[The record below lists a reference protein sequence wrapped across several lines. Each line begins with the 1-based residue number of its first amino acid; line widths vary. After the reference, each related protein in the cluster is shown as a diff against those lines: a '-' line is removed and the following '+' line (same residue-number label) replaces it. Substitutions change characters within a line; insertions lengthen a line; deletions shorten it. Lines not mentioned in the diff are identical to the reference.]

1 MEQERLFWV
10 LLTIF
15 GSVFATGLFVI
26 LERFWWG
33 LFEIILG
40 LVGLVWLIRDHLI
53 SVSAAPIKTPLLI
66 LACVGVSIFV
76 GHSISQIVAI
86 QGVVARYVLPRV
98 LTEKQTGDLQDYL
111 SKHKPHGIIVKV
123 NPLDSEATGY
133 ASLIFNA
140 LKQTSW
146 DVTFSTA
153 NADPNT
159 LNNGLFTCV
168 VGSNAGPPDSKDNPE
183 QIIRAAFRAANI
195 EVNGG
200 ASIGAGE
207 YKLFILVGHRPLA
220 IGRRKP
226 MLAKLGYWIISVGQ
240 RFTSI

>member
-1 MEQERLFWV
+1 M
-10 LLTIF
+10 
-15 GSVFATGLFVI
+15 
-26 LERFWWG
+26 
-33 LFEIILG
+33 
-40 LVGLVWLIRDHLI
+40 
-53 SVSAAPIKTPLLI
+53 
-66 LACVGVSIFV
+66 
-76 GHSISQIVAI
+76 
-86 QGVVARYVLPRV
+86 
-98 LTEKQTGDLQDYL
+98 
-111 SKHKPHGIIVKV
+111 KV

-240 RFTSI
+240 RSVVVMSRFRACRYPEKLKPDLCKDVYKRQREKSPR

>member
-1 MEQERLFWV
+1 MEQEKLFWV

-26 LERFWWG
+26 LDKFWWG

-40 LVGLVWLIRDHLI
+40 LVGLIWLIRDHLVH
-53 SVSAAPIKTPLLI
+53 VSAAPIKTPLLI
-66 LACVGVSIFV
+66 LACVGVSIFA

-86 QGVVARYVLPRV
+86 RGAVARYVLPRV
-98 LTEKQTGDLQDYL
+98 LTEKQTGDLQEYL
-111 SKHKPHGIIVKV
+111 SKRKSHGITVKV
-123 NPLDSEATGY
+123 SPLDSEAIGY
-133 ASLIFNA
+133 ASQIFNA
-140 LKQTSW
+140 LKQTNW

-159 LNNGLFTCV
+159 LNNGLCICV
-168 VGSNAGPPDSKDNPE
+168 VGSNAGPADPKHNPE
-183 QIIRAAFRAANI
+183 QLIQAAFRAANI

-200 ASIGAGE
+200 ASVGAGE

-226 MLAKLGYWIISVGQ
+226 ILAKLGYWIISLGQ
-240 RFTSI
+240 RLTSI